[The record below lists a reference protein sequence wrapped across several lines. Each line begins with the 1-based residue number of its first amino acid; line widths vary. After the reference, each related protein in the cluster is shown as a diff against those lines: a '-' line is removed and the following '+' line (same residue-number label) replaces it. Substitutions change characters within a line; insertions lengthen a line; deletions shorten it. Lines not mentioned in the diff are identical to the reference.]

1 MEKTSTKYTPENLK
15 RWTLPDSYIGEHWD
29 KYFVFLGQHRD
40 SDSLSRSNYQRG
52 LELIGGESE
61 TVMTIRE
68 RHWAVG
74 WVEWIAI
81 HESDEEA
88 LKKAD
93 AIAGRLEAYPVLDE
107 DHWNLLEEE
116 EAEEYWRGCSLR
128 ERLSLIEG
136 AEVSLFSIRRD
147 FIPYDED
154 GIVSERCK
162 GY

>member
-1 MEKTSTKYTPENLK
+1 MKTEIYTPENLK
-15 RWTLPDSYIGEHWD
+15 RWTLPDSYCGEHWD
-29 KYFVFLGQHRD
+29 EYFVFLGQHRE

-61 TVMTIRE
+61 TVLTIRE

-93 AIAGRLEAYPVLDE
+93 AIAGRLEAYPVVDE
-107 DHWNLLEEE
+107 DHWTALEWE
-116 EAEEYWRGCSLR
+116 EAQSYWEGCSLR

-136 AEVSLFSIRRD
+136 AGVSLFSIRRPW
-147 FIPYDED
+147 IPPED
-154 GIVSERCK
+154 NGLIFDRCN
-162 GY
+162 G